1 MSAPSRSIRR
11 VVEMSET
18 YAAARRRLVKELG
31 ERGWKTK
38 PSLKVPQAEKDGLKL
53 FFHPQ
58 SVYLNE
64 HSLFI
69 DIRGLDVI
77 SLVTHVT
84 VIQNVRSSW
93 QP

>member
-1 MSAPSRSIRR
+1 MA
-11 VVEMSET
+11 ET
-18 YAAARRRLVKELG
+18 YAAARRRLVSELG
-31 ERGWKTK
+31 ARGWKTK
-38 PSLKVPQAEKDGLKL
+38 PALKVPQAEKDGLKL

-58 SVYLNE
+58 AVYLNE

-84 VIQNVRSSW
+84 VVQNIRIGRST
-93 QP
+93 